1 MSLPDTIFIFVLA
14 LIIFGPKKLPEIGR
28 QIGRLVGEFRRASN
42 EFKFQI
48 EEELRLAE
56 LNDKKVKEPT
66 ITPPREEV
74 SSTAAADVMET
85 LPAGQRPNLE
95 NFDISTVDAAEP
107 VSDVLLEDVNQDST
121 LARTVEPELQVV
133 AAEGAQPRTSLPFV
147 HPDVDEIEPQVESA
161 LATANGKF
169 DQPSLFSGVVSSD
182 ARTLARGDDAE
193 IDTAVA
199 SADLTHG

>member
-74 SSTAAADVMET
+74 SSTAATDVMET

-95 NFDISTVDAAEP
+95 NFDISAVDAAEP
-107 VSDVLLEDVNQDST
+107 VSDVLLEDVNQDGA
-121 LARTVEPELQVV
+121 LARTVESELQVV

-147 HPDVDEIEPQVESA
+147 HPDVDEIELQAETA
-161 LATANGKF
+161 LTTANGKF
-169 DQPSLFSGVVSSD
+169 DQPSLFSGAVSAD
-182 ARTLARGDDAE
+182 ARTLARGDDADL
-193 IDTAVA
+193 DTAVA